1 MGFFERCE
9 EIREEIIKKDNFL
22 VIHHYD
28 ADGLSAGAITCSSLI
43 KMGKDYTRE
52 SFKKIAENEV
62 EEIKKRKEKNIIIV
76 DLGGGAVEE
85 LEKLD
90 KNIIILDHHQTKESS
105 ILQLNP
111 HLFGYNGTTEMSGA
125 STSYFAFGFKE
136 FASMGVVGS
145 VGDMQFPLVGMN
157 RKMLDEG
164 VEEGVVKCYKDISFF
179 GRASRPLVP
188 FIEYSTSPYFPNLT
202 GNNSNVMD
210 FYNKLGIELK
220 MGEKWRSY
228 KDLSDDEKEK
238 LRSALVSY
246 LYDKNRKIDAKNIIS
261 EVYELLDYPEDTEMR
276 DSKEFSTLLNA
287 CGRHGQVNI
296 GLDTM
301 MKVPGAYEQAKSL
314 LELHQRMLKEGIE
327 YAQKKVVDLGT
338 FYLLDAR
345 GIIEDTLVGV
355 VAGMLYSS
363 IPPTKPIIALSI
375 DKDNGDIKV
384 SGRATMELVR
394 NGVDLGKS
402 LEKVCEGIGK
412 GGGHNIAAGA
422 RVEVEHVNLFIKRIG
437 EEFN

>member
-9 EIREEIIKKDNFL
+9 EIREEINKKDNFL

-52 SFKKIAENEV
+52 SFKKISENEV
-62 EEIKKRKEKNIIIV
+62 EEIKKRKEKNLIIV

-85 LEKLD
+85 LEKID

-111 HLFGYNGTTEMSGA
+111 HLFGYDGTTEMSGA

-145 VGDMQFPLVGMN
+145 VGDMQFPLIGMN
-157 RKMLDEG
+157 RKMLEEG
-164 VEEGVVKCYKDISFF
+164 VNEGVVKCYNDISFF

-188 FIEYSTSPYFPNLT
+188 FLEYSTSPYFPNLT
-202 GNNSNVMD
+202 GNNSNVID
-210 FYNKLGIELK
+210 FYNRLGIELK
-220 MGEKWRSY
+220 VGEKWRSY
-228 KDLSDDEKEK
+228 KDLSYEEKEK
-238 LRSALVSY
+238 LRSALVDY
-246 LYDKNRKIDAKNIIS
+246 LYNRNRINDAKSIIG

-287 CGRHGQVNI
+287 CGRHGEVNI
-296 GLDTM
+296 GIDTM
-301 MKVPGAYEQAKSL
+301 MKMPGAYEQAKKL

-327 YAQKKVVDLGT
+327 YAQRKVVDLGT

-345 GIIEDTLVGV
+345 GVIEDTLVGV
-355 VAGMLYSS
+355 IAGMLYST

-375 DKDNGDIKV
+375 DKDNNKIKI
-384 SGRATMELVR
+384 SGRATGELVR
-394 NGVDLGKS
+394 NGVNLGKS

-422 RVEVEHVNLFIKRIG
+422 TIEPEHVNLFIKRIG
-437 EEFN
+437 EEF

>member
-9 EIREEIIKKDNFL
+9 EIREEINKKDNFL

-28 ADGLSAGAITCSSLI
+28 ADGLSAGAITCSSLL

-52 SFKKIAENEV
+52 SFKKISDNEV
-62 EEIKKRKEKNIIIV
+62 EEIKKRKEKNLIIV

-85 LEKLD
+85 LEKID

-111 HLFGYNGTTEMSGA
+111 HLFGYDGTTEMCGA
-125 STSYFAFGFKE
+125 SACYFAFGFKE

-145 VGDMQFPLVGMN
+145 VGDMQFPLIGMN
-157 RKMLDEG
+157 RKML
-164 VEEGVVKCYKDISFF
+164 EEGIQEKVVKCYNDISFF

-188 FIEYSTSPYFPNLT
+188 FLEYSTSPYFPNLT
-202 GNNSNVMD
+202 GNNSNVID
-210 FYNKLGIELK
+210 FYNRLGIELK
-220 MGEKWRSY
+220 VGEKWRSY
-228 KDLSDDEKEK
+228 KDLSYEEKEK
-238 LRSALVSY
+238 LRSALVDY
-246 LYDKNRKIDAKNIIS
+246 LYNRNRINDAKSIIG

-287 CGRHGQVNI
+287 CGRHGEVNI
-296 GLDTM
+296 GIDTM
-301 MKVPGAYEQAKSL
+301 MKMPGAYEQAKKL

-327 YAQKKVVDLGT
+327 YAQRKVVDLGT

-345 GIIEDTLVGV
+345 GVIEDTLVGV
-355 VAGMLYSS
+355 IAGMLYST

-375 DKDNGDIKV
+375 DKDNNKIKI
-384 SGRATMELVR
+384 SGRATGELVR
-394 NGVDLGKS
+394 NGVNLGKS
-402 LEKVCEGIGK
+402 LEKVCEDIGK

-422 RVEVEHVNLFIKRIG
+422 TIEPEHVNLFIKRIG
-437 EEFN
+437 EEF

>member
-1 MGFFERCE
+1 MGFFERCK
-9 EIREEIIKKDNFL
+9 EIREEIEKKDNFL

-52 SFKKIAENEV
+52 SFKKISENEV
-62 EEIKKRKEKNIIIV
+62 EEIKKKKEKNLIIV

-85 LEKLD
+85 LEKVD

-111 HLFGYNGTTEMSGA
+111 HLFGYDGTTEMSGA

-136 FASMGVVGS
+136 LASMGVVGS
-145 VGDMQFPLVGMN
+145 VGDMQFPLIGMN
-157 RKMLDEG
+157 RKML
-164 VEEGVVKCYKDISFF
+164 EEGIHEKIVKCYNDISFF

-188 FIEYSTSPYFPNLT
+188 FLEYSTSPYFPNLT
-202 GNNSNVMD
+202 GNNSNVID

-220 MGEKWRSY
+220 TGEKWRSY
-228 KDLSDDEKEK
+228 KDLNESEKEK
-238 LRSALVSY
+238 LRSALVDY
-246 LYDKNRKIDAKNIIS
+246 LYNRNRINDAKSIIG

-287 CGRHGQVNI
+287 CGRHGEVNI
-296 GLDTM
+296 GIDTM
-301 MKVPGAYEQAKSL
+301 MKMPGAYEQAKKL

-327 YAQKKVVDLGT
+327 YAQRKVVDLGT

-345 GIIEDTLVGV
+345 GVIEDTLVGV
-355 VAGMLYSS
+355 IAGMLYST

-375 DKDNGDIKV
+375 DKDNNKIKI
-384 SGRATMELVR
+384 SGRATGELVR
-394 NGVDLGKS
+394 NGVNLGKS

-422 RVEVEHVNLFIKRIG
+422 TIEPEHVNIFIKRIG
-437 EEFN
+437 EEF